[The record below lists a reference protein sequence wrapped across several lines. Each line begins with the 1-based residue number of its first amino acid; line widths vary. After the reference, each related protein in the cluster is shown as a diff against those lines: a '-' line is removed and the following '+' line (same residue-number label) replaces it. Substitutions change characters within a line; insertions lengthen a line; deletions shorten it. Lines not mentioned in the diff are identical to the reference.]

1 MVGIESPLTAFAIF
15 LYTKLKVNIQNCQM
29 GKNTINITMW
39 MMEVRMT
46 ARNTTQLAAERGG
59 TAHRIEAGL
68 MEDIAAGVLLPGE
81 RLDEVKLTERF
92 GVSRTPVR
100 EALTRLTAQG
110 ILVPGEKRGVRVA
123 EYSRTE
129 LAQIFETMHEI
140 ESACARIA
148 AQRLTLLNRAE
159 IANAQADC
167 VEAAQSGDK
176 LRYLRAN
183 EALHEAIYRATGNPY
198 MAELASDFR
207 RRTGPFR
214 ARKFSSQADL
224 IASAQSHESLIASIF
239 SEDSKTAADGMR
251 AHMTASFIQTLA
263 AI

>member
-1 MVGIESPLTAFAIF
+1 MVAPDPHLP
-15 LYTKLKVNIQNCQM
+15 
-29 GKNTINITMW
+29 
-39 MMEVRMT
+39 
-46 ARNTTQLAAERGG
+46 ERGG
-59 TAHRIEAGL
+59 AALRVEAGL
-68 MEDIAAGVLLPGE
+68 IDDIAAGLLLPGE

-123 EYSRTE
+123 EYTRTE

-159 IANAQADC
+159 IS
-167 VEAAQSGDK
+167 AAQTACVTAAESGDK
-176 LRYLRAN
+176 MRYFHAN
-183 EALHEAIYRATGNPY
+183 EALHAAIYRATGNPY

-214 ARKFSSQADL
+214 AKKFATKSDL
-224 IASAQSHESLIASIF
+224 IASAQSHEPLIASIF
-239 SEDSKTAADGMR
+239 SEDSKTASDGMR

-263 AI
+263 VI